1 MMGPMFPLAFRSR
14 HVLPLIAVLS
24 FLAHIHYSKVA
35 RSMKWD
41 RHVSMGAAARAR

>member
-1 MMGPMFPLAFRSR
+1 MMGIMFPIALRSR

-41 RHVSMGAAARAR
+41 HRVSVGAAVKTR